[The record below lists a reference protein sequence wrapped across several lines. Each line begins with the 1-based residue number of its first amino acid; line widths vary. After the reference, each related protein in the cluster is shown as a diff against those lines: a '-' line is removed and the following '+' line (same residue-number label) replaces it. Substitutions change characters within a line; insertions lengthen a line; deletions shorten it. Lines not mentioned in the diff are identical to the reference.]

1 MIPIPTHAYTA
12 GKAPARKIPLEILV
26 AGDKEPSYGE
36 TLEEQGLYQAR
47 PVLPF
52 SAYGTMAML
61 HPPDDP
67 NGGSTGAFWC
77 AGWGGR
83 LILLCWS

>member
-1 MIPIPTHAYTA
+1 MQ
-12 GKAPARKIPLEILV
+12 
-26 AGDKEPSYGE
+26 EPSYGE

-67 NGGSTGAFWC
+67 NGGSAAAFWC
-77 AGWGGR
+77 VCAYGRGRGFSLIYVRGGDQPK
-83 LILLCWS
+83 ITVQQP